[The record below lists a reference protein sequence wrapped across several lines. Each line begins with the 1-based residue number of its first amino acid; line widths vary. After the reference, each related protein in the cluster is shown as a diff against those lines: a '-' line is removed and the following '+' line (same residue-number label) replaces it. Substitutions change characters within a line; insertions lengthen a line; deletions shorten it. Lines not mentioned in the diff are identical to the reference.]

1 MNFYFDISYLRV
13 ELAEVILLEFLLHLL
28 DVGEVAG
35 GDAVLVLQGVVT
47 VLQLLQQLLL
57 LVLLAHHRHLGLEV
71 REDQGVNLGQ
81 AGALDQVI
89 QAADSRESWK
99 TLRGMFGKYL

>member
-1 MNFYFDISYLRV
+1 MNFYLDISYLRV

-35 GDAVLVLQGVVT
+35 GDAVLVLQGVVN

-81 AGALDQVI
+81 AGALDQII
-89 QAADSRESWK
+89 QTADSRESWK
-99 TLRGMFGKYL
+99 ALRGMFIKY